1 METNQNT
8 LEQNTSDLLLNEI
21 LSDSKIN
28 IQTNIN
34 ADKPDRINNLF
45 LFEENKSNKSNI
57 FINKKIPLN
66 YAYNQIENK
75 IKSLIE
81 IDNYSDNDNNFI
93 QNKVIIFSNKDY

>member
-8 LEQNTSDLLLNEI
+8 LEQNTSD
-21 LSDSKIN
+21 SKIN

-34 ADKPDRINNLF
+34 AEKPNRINNLF